1 MTDASDILKSLYL
14 ELEAAHVAML
24 EHAEKGDWEQ
34 LTGHAHRSDTVLR
47 HIMGLQQAP
56 GVDAT
61 LDASLKPVIEHI
73 LELTGRLQAVAG
85 PERDRLASEVADH
98 VRRTR
103 VNSRYGV

>member
-1 MTDASDILKSLYL
+1 MSTSETLKSLYL
-14 ELEAAHVAML
+14 ELEAAHVAMF

-34 LTGHAHRSDTVLR
+34 VTDHAHRSDMVLQ

-56 GVDAT
+56 GIDAT
-61 LDASLKPVIEHI
+61 LDASLKPVIAHV
-73 LELTGRLQAVAG
+73 LELTGKLQALAG
-85 PERDRLASEVADH
+85 PERDRLASEVAAN